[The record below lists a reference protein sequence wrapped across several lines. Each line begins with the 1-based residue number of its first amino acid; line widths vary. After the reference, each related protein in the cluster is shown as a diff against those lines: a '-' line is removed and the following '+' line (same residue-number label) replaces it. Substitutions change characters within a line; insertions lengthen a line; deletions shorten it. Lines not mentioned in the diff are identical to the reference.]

1 MRKMLTLF
9 LSVFMISAMMAD
21 EYEAGVDFRID
32 NKLMFHGDANFSDF
46 SVLGAQSVMAGMDFD
61 ADGKAEILFTMD
73 ETLPPGGPDPGNVGV
88 FLYESDGAGGY
99 TYVWHFVSPDPGNS
113 LPAMTHGDIDK
124 DGKHEIYFGV
134 PPASSNDATW
144 GTYIFEQGA
153 DGTFP
158 TTATLLHRYG
168 FETAQNFRPAGYAL
182 GDIDGDGKVELVTTD
197 RGEKRM
203 SIDALTGNSL
213 DNLAS
218 LTNEHI
224 DTENLLGGGV
234 YDVDIADTDRDGKH
248 EVWVNT
254 WDNFS
259 MAIFE
264 ATGPNTYVLAADLN
278 GIFPADNDPGS
289 FNRTGFAFSD
299 VDNDNDHDAWFPMT
313 NGKLYYFD
321 NPSLDSIGPNVIAN
335 GGVDGGTA
343 GWSFYP
349 DNHGITV
356 ATNGDTLLFSIDTT
370 TYTNV
375 TGGDSVVY
383 DTTHISF
390 AASVGDSA
398 LMIPHIGDA
407 VENNAF
413 FLYTGDNALAEGLQF
428 YASAHVIVGSPTT
441 TAASG
446 TATLFAKYFGPN
458 YAFIS
463 SDTKTLPVTSSAA
476 SLNSWTP
483 LEVFGRVPAGATIV
497 QVGVSYTGGADVS
510 SIFVDELKMSPVVG
524 NGVADITAADFT
536 EVLEFGGNSS
546 RGGGMGDIDGDS
558 KPDII
563 VGTGTNETVL
573 WLEYIGSNPKDAMSY
588 TTTTILSSKGA
599 PLDRYYPLSI
609 SQTDLDGDGH
619 HEVVVSNLYAAEA
632 TQAQLLVIEHAPY
645 TWSNEGGNET
655 LQASTGWS
663 VIGHGTAAM
672 GDSGLV
678 ATNTAK
684 NNTRTVVGGMDMD
697 QDGMHEVVAQS
708 YDGRVIVYEM
718 NTAANAFD
726 VVWMSPQPDTLGY
739 SYGTRTVNVGDLDGD
754 GKHEIVFPSS
764 DTQAYG
770 YHIYEWDGVVG
781 SDNYGTTFSSVCNLE
796 VDICCAGAV
805 FRGRHE
811 IFEMSDVDGDGQQE
825 LISAIR
831 DGSTRGTLI
840 ASLAA
845 GDDIVHNSGGSFETW
860 SQEFLTNN
868 NDYGGGSPY
877 HALPVDLNGDGKHE
891 IVNHHWNN
899 FNFYT
904 ISATGP
910 DAYAVADVGSEGS
923 FYQATPGKDHW
934 SIWGG
939 RKSDIDGDGNEEAFF
954 ATYGTGFGYA
964 VDPGHL
970 YVVDYDADEDV
981 TKIGPEQ
988 VKRVGIGGNMIGG
1001 IGNGYDGNDNP
1012 HIFTASTSSR
1022 VTNVIAH
1029 EYIGPDASS
1038 SGSYLQKA
1046 VYHGEL
1052 DVAERTTTTDVAG
1065 TVTTTYKRKWG
1076 FPSKVQ
1082 TNWGYDL
1089 LDFDGDGKKEILMSF
1104 QSNPDSL
1111 THKDVTWD
1119 ATGDSNIV
1127 VETKVVNPKNW
1138 EFVLLENGSE
1148 QLATD
1153 DPITFISPEEY
1164 RLEQNYPNPFNP
1176 NTTIQY
1182 TLPIN
1187 RKVSIKI
1194 YNVNGQLVNTL
1205 VNNKLVSA
1213 GTHKVMWNGK
1223 NTNGLQVSTGMYFY
1237 SLEWAGMKKVKSMTL
1252 LE

>member
-9 LSVFMISAMMAD
+9 LSVFMVSAMMAD

-113 LPAMTHGDIDK
+113 LPAMTYGDIDK

-197 RGEKRM
+197 RGNKRM
-203 SIDALTGNSL
+203 SIDALTGTSL

-218 LTNEHI
+218 LTNEHLD
-224 DTENLLGGGV
+224 DTNLLGGGI

-264 ATGPNTYVLAADLN
+264 ATGPDTYVLAADLN

-289 FNRTGFAFSD
+289 FNRTGFAFMD
-299 VDNDNDHDAWFPMT
+299 VDKDGDHDAWFPMT

-321 NPSLDSIGPNVIAN
+321 NTALDSIAPNTLTQGN
-335 GGVDGGTA
+335 VDGGTSDWVLSA
-343 GWSFYP
+343 TGV
-349 DNHGITV
+349 TV
-356 ATNGDTLLFSIDTT
+356 ATTGDTLYYQTMIDTLTASDGT
-370 TYTNV
+370 T
-375 TGGDSVVY
+375 DSLVY
-383 DTTHISF
+383 DTSSVYF
-390 AASVGDSA
+390 AASDLVKGLQISDGSAHISVTSPAVGS
-398 LMIPHIGDA
+398 
-407 VENNAF
+407 
-413 FLYTGDNALAEGLQF
+413 QF
-428 YASAHVIVGSPTT
+428 YASVHVIPGHPGYTVADGGKAVFFANFKDASGTMIDVMHNTDTLAVASTAGAAIAWSPLELFFTVPANAATVEIGVKHMHATT
-441 TAASG
+441 TATTVA
-446 TATLFAKYFGPN
+446 
-458 YAFIS
+458 
-463 SDTKTLPVTSSAA
+463 D
-476 SLNSWTP
+476 
-483 LEVFGRVPAGATIV
+483 GA
-497 QVGVSYTGGADVS
+497 
-510 SIFVDELKMSPVVG
+510 IFVDVMEMKPVVG
-524 NGVADITAADFT
+524 NGVADITAAHFT
-536 EVLEFGGNSS
+536 EVLAFGGASS
-546 RGGGMGDIDGDS
+546 RGSGMGDIDGDS

-563 VGTGTNETVL
+563 VGTGTGETVL
-573 WLEYIGSNPKDAMSY
+573 WLEYVGSNPKDAMSY
-588 TTTTILSSKGA
+588 TITTILSSKGA

-609 SQTDLDGDGH
+609 SQSDLDGDGH
-619 HEVVVSNLYAAEA
+619 HEVVISNLYSTEA
-632 TQAQLLVIEHAPY
+632 SQAQLLVVEHAPFS
-645 TWSNEGGNET
+645 WSNDGGNET
-655 LQASTGWS
+655 LNAGTGWT
-663 VIGHGTAAM
+663 VAGFGTAAM
-672 GDSGLV
+672 GDS
-678 ATNTAK
+678 ATAAGEVSSY
-684 NNTRTVVGGMDMD
+684 NNTRAVKGGMDMD
-697 QDGMHEVVAQS
+697 QDGKHEVITTS
-708 YDGRVIVYEM
+708 YAGRVSVYEFDGA
-718 NTAANAFD
+718 NNAFD
-726 VVWMSPQPDTLGY
+726 VVWQSPIPDSLRYGF
-739 SYGTRTVNVGDLDGD
+739 GTRSVNVGDLDGD
-754 GKHEIVFPSS
+754 GKHEIVCPVSEADAVGF
-764 DTQAYG
+764 
-770 YHIYEWDGVVG
+770 HIYEWDGVVG
-781 SDNYGTTFSSVCNLE
+781 SDNYGTTFSSINGLYNGTEDNNKNL
-796 VDICCAGAV
+796 
-805 FRGRHE
+805 RHE
-811 IFEMSDVDGDGQQE
+811 RFEIDDIDGDGQQE
-825 LISAIR
+825 LISVVR
-831 DGSTRGTLI
+831 DGSKGMI
-840 ASLAA
+840 VSSLAA

-860 SQEFLTNN
+860 SKELHTDY
-868 NDYGGGSPY
+868 NDFGGGSPY
-877 HALPVDLNGDGKHE
+877 HALPVDLNGDGQRE
-891 IVNHHWNN
+891 ILGHQWNN
-899 FNFYT
+899 FNFHT
-904 ISATGP
+904 IAVTG
-910 DAYAVADVGSEGS
+910 ADTYDTTSMGS
-923 FYQATPGKDHW
+923 FYKAASNDQH
-934 SIWGG
+934 SLNGG
-939 RKSDIDGDGNEEAFF
+939 NKADVDGDGNEEAYF
-954 ATYGTGFGYA
+954 ATYGAGFGYA
-964 VDPGHL
+964 ANSGEL
-970 YVVDYDADEDV
+970 YVVDYDATDDV
-981 TKIGPEQ
+981 TMIGPGQ
-988 VKRVGIGGNMIGG
+988 VKRVGFGGGNIIGG
-1001 IGNGYDGNDNP
+1001 IGNGYDGGDNH
-1012 HIFTASTSSR
+1012 HIFTSGTSSR
-1022 VTNVIAH
+1022 RPQVIAH
-1029 EYIGPDASS
+1029 EYIGPDPSSAS
-1038 SGSYLQKA
+1038 SYLQKA
-1046 VYHGEL
+1046 VYYGEL
-1052 DVAERTTTTDVAG
+1052 DVAERTTTTDSTG
-1065 TVTTTYKRKWG
+1065 TAVTTYRRKWG
-1076 FPSKVQ
+1076 FPQKIQ

-1111 THKDVTWD
+1111 THKDITWD

-1153 DPITFISPEEY
+1153 DPITFIAPEEY

-1252 LE
+1252 LK

>member
-1 MRKMLTLF
+1 MRRMLTLF
-9 LSVFMISAMMAD
+9 LSVFMVSAMMAD

-61 ADGKAEILFTMD
+61 NDGNAEILFTMD
-73 ETLPPGGPDPGNVGV
+73 ETLPPGGADPGNVGV
-88 FLYESDGAGGY
+88 FLYESDGNGGY
-99 TYVWHFVSPDPGNS
+99 AHVWHFVSPEPGNS
-113 LPAMTHGDIDK
+113 LPAMTHGDIDG
-124 DGKHEIYFGV
+124 DGRHEIYFGV

-158 TTATLLHRYG
+158 ATATLLHRYG

-203 SIDALTGNSL
+203 SIDALTGTAL

-218 LTNEHI
+218 LTNEFL

-234 YDVDIADTDRDGKH
+234 YDVDIADTDKDGKH

-259 MAIFE
+259 LAIYE
-264 ATGPNTYVLAADLN
+264 ATGPDTYVLAADLN
-278 GIFPADNDPGS
+278 GLFPAVDDPGS

-313 NGKLYYFD
+313 NGRLYYFD
-321 NPSLDSIGPNVIAN
+321 NPSLDSIGPNVITN
-335 GGVDGGTA
+335 GGVDGGTT
-343 GWSFYP
+343 GWGFHP

-356 ATNGDTLLFSIDTT
+356 AVTGNTLLFSIDTT
-370 TYTNV
+370 TALDV
-375 TGGDSVVY
+375 SGVDSTVY
-383 DTTHISF
+383 DTTNISF

-407 VENNAF
+407 TENNAF
-413 FLYTGDNALAEGLQF
+413 FLYTGDNALSEGLQF

-458 YAFIS
+458 YAWIS
-463 SDTKTLPVTSSAA
+463 MDSKDLPVA
-476 SLNSWTP
+476 STAGALNSWTP
-483 LEVFGRVPAGATIV
+483 LEVLCRVPAGATIV

-524 NGVADITAADFT
+524 NGVADITANHFT
-536 EVLEFGGNSS
+536 EVLAFGGASS
-546 RGGGMGDIDGDS
+546 RGAGMGDIDGDS

-563 VGTGTNETVL
+563 VGTGTGETVL
-573 WLEYIGSNPKDAMSY
+573 WIEYVGSDPKDAMSY
-588 TTTTILSSKGA
+588 TTTTILSSKGG

-609 SQTDLDGDGH
+609 PNSDLDGDGH
-619 HEVVVSNLYAAEA
+619 HEVVISNLYAAEA
-632 TQAQLLVIEHAPY
+632 SQAQILVLEHAPFS
-645 TWSNEGGNET
+645 WSNDGGNEA
-655 LQASTGWS
+655 LNAGTGWT
-663 VIGHGTAAM
+663 VAGYGTAAM
-672 GDSGLV
+672 GDS
-678 ATNTAK
+678 ATAAGEVSSY
-684 NNTRTVVGGMDMD
+684 NNTRAVKGGMDMD
-697 QDGMHEVVAQS
+697 QDGKHEVVTTS
-708 YDGRVIVYEM
+708 YAGRVSVYEFDGA
-718 NTAANAFD
+718 NNAFD
-726 VVWMSPQPDTLGY
+726 VVWQSPMPDSTLY
-739 SYGTRTVNVGDLDGD
+739 SYGTRSVNVGDLDGD
-754 GKHEIVFPSS
+754 GKHEIVFPVSE
-764 DTQAYG
+764 ANAVG
-770 YHIYEWDGVVG
+770 FHIYEWDGVVG
-781 SDNYGTTFSSVCNLE
+781 SDNYGTTFSSVNNLYNGTE
-796 VDICCAGAV
+796 NNNKNL
-805 FRGRHE
+805 RHE
-811 IFEMSDVDGDGQQE
+811 RFEIEDVDGDGQQE
-825 LISAIR
+825 LISVVR
-831 DGSTRGTLI
+831 DGSKGMI
-840 ASLAA
+840 VSSLAA
-845 GDDIVHNSGGSFETW
+845 GDDIVHNSGGGFETW
-860 SQEFLTNN
+860 SKEFHNDY

-877 HALPVDLNGDGKHE
+877 HALPVDLNGDGQRE
-891 IVNHHWNN
+891 ILGHQWNN
-899 FNFYT
+899 FNFHS
-904 ISATGP
+904 IAVTG
-910 DAYAVADVGSEGS
+910 ADTYVEAEVGSEGS
-923 FYQATPGKDHW
+923 FFKAASNDQH
-934 SIWGG
+934 SLNGG
-939 RKSDIDGDGNEEAFF
+939 SKADVDGDGNEEAYF
-954 ATYGTGFGYA
+954 ATYGAGFGYA
-964 VDPGHL
+964 ANSGEL
-970 YVVDYDADEDV
+970 YVVDYDATDDV
-981 TKIGPEQ
+981 TKIGPDQ
-988 VKRVGIGGNMIGG
+988 VKRVGFGGGNIIGG
-1001 IGNGYDGNDNP
+1001 IGNGYDGGDNH
-1012 HIFTASTSSR
+1012 HIFTSSNSSR
-1022 VTNVIAH
+1022 KPQVIAH
-1029 EYIGPDASS
+1029 EYLGPDPSSAS
-1038 SGSYLQKA
+1038 SYLQKA
-1046 VYHGEL
+1046 VYYGEL
-1052 DVAERTTTTDVAG
+1052 DVAERTTTTDATGAVA
-1065 TVTTTYKRKWG
+1065 TTYRRKWG
-1076 FPSKVQ
+1076 FPLKIQ

-1213 GTHKVMWNGK
+1213 GTHRVMWNGK
-1223 NTNGLQVSTGMYFY
+1223 NKNGLQVSTGMYFY

-1252 LE
+1252 LK

>member
-9 LSVFMISAMMAD
+9 LSVFMVSAMMAD

-113 LPAMTHGDIDK
+113 LPAMTYGDIDK

-197 RGEKRM
+197 RGNKRM
-203 SIDALTGNSL
+203 SIDALTGTSL

-218 LTNEHI
+218 LTNEHLD
-224 DTENLLGGGV
+224 DTNLLGGGI

-289 FNRTGFAFSD
+289 FNRTGFAFMD
-299 VDNDNDHDAWFPMT
+299 VDKDGDHDAWFPMT

-321 NPSLDSIGPNVIAN
+321 NTALDSVAPNTLTQGN
-335 GGVDGGTA
+335 VDGGTSDWVLSA
-343 GWSFYP
+343 TGV
-349 DNHGITV
+349 TV
-356 ATNGDTLLFSIDTT
+356 ATTGDTLYYQTMIDTLT
-370 TYTNV
+370 ASDGTS
-375 TGGDSVVY
+375 DSLVY
-383 DTTHISF
+383 DTSSVYF
-390 AASVGDSA
+390 AASDLVKGLQISDGSAHISVTAPAVGS
-398 LMIPHIGDA
+398 
-407 VENNAF
+407 
-413 FLYTGDNALAEGLQF
+413 QF
-428 YASAHVIVGSPTT
+428 YASVHVIPGHPGYTVADGGKAVFFANFKDASGTMIDVMHNTDTLAVASTAGAAIAWSPLELFFTVPANAATVEIGVKHMHATT
-441 TAASG
+441 TATTVA
-446 TATLFAKYFGPN
+446 
-458 YAFIS
+458 
-463 SDTKTLPVTSSAA
+463 D
-476 SLNSWTP
+476 
-483 LEVFGRVPAGATIV
+483 GA
-497 QVGVSYTGGADVS
+497 
-510 SIFVDELKMSPVVG
+510 IFVDVMEMKPVVG
-524 NGVADITAADFT
+524 NGVADITAAHFT
-536 EVLEFGGNSS
+536 EVLAFGGASS
-546 RGGGMGDIDGDS
+546 RGSGMGDIDGDS

-563 VGTGTNETVL
+563 VGTGTGETVL
-573 WLEYIGSNPKDAMSY
+573 WLEYVGSNPKDAMSY
-588 TTTTILSSKGA
+588 TITTILSSKGA

-609 SQTDLDGDGH
+609 SQSDLDGDGH
-619 HEVVVSNLYAAEA
+619 HEVVISNLYSTEA
-632 TQAQLLVIEHAPY
+632 SQAQLLVVEHAPFS
-645 TWSNEGGNET
+645 WSNDGGNET
-655 LQASTGWS
+655 LNAGTGWT
-663 VIGHGTAAM
+663 VAGFGTAAM
-672 GDSGLV
+672 GDS
-678 ATNTAK
+678 ATAAGEVSSY
-684 NNTRTVVGGMDMD
+684 NNTRAVKGGMDMD
-697 QDGMHEVVAQS
+697 QDGKHEVITTS
-708 YDGRVIVYEM
+708 YAGRVSVYEFDGV
-718 NTAANAFD
+718 NNAFD
-726 VVWMSPQPDTLGY
+726 VVWQSPIPDSLRYGF
-739 SYGTRTVNVGDLDGD
+739 GTRSVNVGDLDGD
-754 GKHEIVFPSS
+754 GKHEIVFPVSEA
-764 DTQAYG
+764 DAVG
-770 YHIYEWDGVVG
+770 FHIYEWDGVVG
-781 SDNYGTTFSSVCNLE
+781 SDNYGTTFSSINGLYNGTEDNNKNL
-796 VDICCAGAV
+796 
-805 FRGRHE
+805 RHE
-811 IFEMSDVDGDGQQE
+811 RFEIDDIDGDGQQE
-825 LISAIR
+825 LISVVR
-831 DGSTRGTLI
+831 DGSKGMIVSSI
-840 ASLAA
+840 AT

-860 SQEFLTNN
+860 SKELHTDY
-868 NDYGGGSPY
+868 NDFGGGSPY
-877 HALPVDLNGDGKHE
+877 HALPVDLNGDGQRE
-891 IVNHHWNN
+891 ILGHQWNN
-899 FNFYT
+899 FNFHT
-904 ISATGP
+904 IAVTG
-910 DAYAVADVGSEGS
+910 ADTYDTTSMGS
-923 FYQATPGKDHW
+923 FYKAASNDQH
-934 SIWGG
+934 SLNGG
-939 RKSDIDGDGNEEAFF
+939 NKADVDGDGNEEAYF
-954 ATYGTGFGYA
+954 ATYGAGFGYA
-964 VDPGHL
+964 ANSGEL
-970 YVVDYDADEDV
+970 YVVDYDATDDV
-981 TKIGPEQ
+981 TMIGPGQ
-988 VKRVGIGGNMIGG
+988 VKRVGFGGGNIIGG
-1001 IGNGYDGNDNP
+1001 IGNGYDGGDNH
-1012 HIFTASTSSR
+1012 HIFTSGTSSR
-1022 VTNVIAH
+1022 RPQVIAH
-1029 EYIGPDASS
+1029 EYIGPDPSSAS
-1038 SGSYLQKA
+1038 SYLQKA
-1046 VYHGEL
+1046 VYYGEL
-1052 DVAERTTTTDVAG
+1052 DVAERTTTTDSTG
-1065 TVTTTYKRKWG
+1065 TAVTTYRRKWG
-1076 FPSKVQ
+1076 FPQKIQ

-1111 THKDVTWD
+1111 THKDITWD

-1252 LE
+1252 LK

>member
-1 MRKMLTLF
+1 MRRMLTLF
-9 LSVFMISAMMAD
+9 LSVFMVSAMMAD

-99 TYVWHFVSPDPGNS
+99 TYVWHFVSPEPGNS

-218 LTNEHI
+218 LTNEHL

-259 MAIFE
+259 MAIYE
-264 ATGPNTYVLAADLN
+264 ATGPDTYVLAADLN

-289 FNRTGFAFSD
+289 FNRTGFAFMD
-299 VDNDNDHDAWFPMT
+299 VDRDDDHDAWFPMT

-321 NPSLDSIGPNVIAN
+321 NPALDSIGPNTLTQGN
-335 GGVDGGTA
+335 VDGGTTD
-343 GWSFYP
+343 WVLS
-349 DNHGITV
+349 DSV
-356 ATNGDTLLFSIDTT
+356 AVVMTGDTLYYQTT
-370 TYTNV
+370 ITTLTAV
-375 TGGDSVVY
+375 DGSDSLAY
-383 DTTHISF
+383 DTSLVTF
-390 AASVGDSA
+390 AASDLDKALQVWGGSA
-398 LMIPHIGDA
+398 HFSVTSPAAGS
-407 VENNAF
+407 
-413 FLYTGDNALAEGLQF
+413 QF
-428 YASAHVIVGSPTT
+428 YASVHVLPGDADYTYADGGSAVFFANFKDASGTMIDVMHNTDTLAVASTAGASNTWTPLNLFLTVPANAATVEIGVKHMHATT
-441 TAASG
+441 TA
-446 TATLFAKYFGPN
+446 TTL
-458 YAFIS
+458 
-463 SDTKTLPVTSSAA
+463 
-476 SLNSWTP
+476 
-483 LEVFGRVPAGATIV
+483 
-497 QVGVSYTGGADVS
+497 ADG
-510 SIFVDELKMSPVVG
+510 SIFVDVMEMSPVVG

-619 HEVVVSNLYAAEA
+619 HEVVVSNLYATEA

-781 SDNYGTTFSSVCNLE
+781 SDNYGTTYSSVCNLE

-1012 HIFTASTSSR
+1012 HIFTASTSSK

-1252 LE
+1252 LK

>member
-9 LSVFMISAMMAD
+9 LSVFMVSAMMAD

-113 LPAMTHGDIDK
+113 LPAMTYGDIDK

-197 RGEKRM
+197 RGNKRM
-203 SIDALTGNSL
+203 SIDALTGTSL

-218 LTNEHI
+218 LTNEHLD
-224 DTENLLGGGV
+224 DTNLLGGGI

-289 FNRTGFAFSD
+289 FNRTGFAFMD
-299 VDNDNDHDAWFPMT
+299 VDKDGDHDAWFPMT

-321 NPSLDSIGPNVIAN
+321 NTALDSIAPNTLTQGN
-335 GGVDGGTA
+335 VDGGTSDWVLSA
-343 GWSFYP
+343 TGV
-349 DNHGITV
+349 TV
-356 ATNGDTLLFSIDTT
+356 ATTGDTLFYQTMIDTLT
-370 TYTNV
+370 ASDGTS
-375 TGGDSVVY
+375 DSLVY
-383 DTTHISF
+383 DTSSVYF
-390 AASVGDSA
+390 AASDLVKGLQISDGSAHISVTAPAVGS
-398 LMIPHIGDA
+398 
-407 VENNAF
+407 
-413 FLYTGDNALAEGLQF
+413 QF
-428 YASAHVIVGSPTT
+428 YASVHVIPGHPGYTVADGGKAVFFANFKDASGTMIDVMHNTDTLAVASTAGAAIAWSPLELFFTVPANAATVEIGVKHMHATT
-441 TAASG
+441 TATTVA
-446 TATLFAKYFGPN
+446 
-458 YAFIS
+458 
-463 SDTKTLPVTSSAA
+463 D
-476 SLNSWTP
+476 
-483 LEVFGRVPAGATIV
+483 GA
-497 QVGVSYTGGADVS
+497 
-510 SIFVDELKMSPVVG
+510 IFVDVMEMKPVVG
-524 NGVADITAADFT
+524 NGVADITAAHFT
-536 EVLEFGGNSS
+536 EVLAFGGASS
-546 RGGGMGDIDGDS
+546 RGSGMGDIDGDS

-563 VGTGTNETVL
+563 VGTGTGETVL
-573 WLEYIGSNPKDAMSY
+573 WLEYVGSNPKDAMSY
-588 TTTTILSSKGA
+588 TMTTILSSKGA

-609 SQTDLDGDGH
+609 SQSDLDGDGH
-619 HEVVVSNLYAAEA
+619 HEVVISNLYSTEA
-632 TQAQLLVIEHAPY
+632 SQAQLLVVEHAPFS
-645 TWSNEGGNET
+645 WSNDGGNET
-655 LQASTGWS
+655 LNAGTGWT
-663 VIGHGTAAM
+663 VAGYGTAA
-672 GDSGLV
+672 SEV
-678 ATNTAK
+678 SSY
-684 NNTRTVVGGMDMD
+684 NNTRAVKGGMDMD
-697 QDGMHEVVAQS
+697 QDGKHEVITTS
-708 YDGRVIVYEM
+708 YAGRVSVYEFDGA
-718 NTAANAFD
+718 NNAFD
-726 VVWMSPQPDTLGY
+726 VVWQSPIPDSLRYGF
-739 SYGTRTVNVGDLDGD
+739 GTRSVNVGDLDGD
-754 GKHEIVFPSS
+754 GKHEIVFPVSEA
-764 DTQAYG
+764 DAVG
-770 YHIYEWDGVVG
+770 FHIYEWDGVVG
-781 SDNYGTTFSSVCNLE
+781 SDNYGTTFSSINGLYNGTEDNNKNL
-796 VDICCAGAV
+796 
-805 FRGRHE
+805 RHE
-811 IFEMSDVDGDGQQE
+811 RFEIDDIDGDGQQE
-825 LISAIR
+825 LISVVR
-831 DGSTRGTLI
+831 DGSKGMIVSSI
-840 ASLAA
+840 AT

-860 SQEFLTNN
+860 SKELHTDY
-868 NDYGGGSPY
+868 NDFGGGSPY
-877 HALPVDLNGDGKHE
+877 HALPVDLNGDGQRE
-891 IVNHHWNN
+891 ILGHQWNN
-899 FNFYT
+899 FNFHT
-904 ISATGP
+904 IAVTG
-910 DAYAVADVGSEGS
+910 ADTYDTTSMGS
-923 FYQATPGKDHW
+923 FYKAASNDQH
-934 SIWGG
+934 SLNGG
-939 RKSDIDGDGNEEAFF
+939 NKADVDGDGNEEAYF
-954 ATYGTGFGYA
+954 ATYGAGFGYA
-964 VDPGHL
+964 ANSGEL
-970 YVVDYDADEDV
+970 YVVDYDATDDV
-981 TKIGPEQ
+981 TMIGPGQ
-988 VKRVGIGGNMIGG
+988 VKRVGFGGGNIIGG
-1001 IGNGYDGNDNP
+1001 IGNGYDGGDNH
-1012 HIFTASTSSR
+1012 HIFTSGTSSR
-1022 VTNVIAH
+1022 RPQVIAH
-1029 EYIGPDASS
+1029 EYIGPDPSSAS
-1038 SGSYLQKA
+1038 SYLQKA
-1046 VYHGEL
+1046 VYYGEL
-1052 DVAERTTTTDVAG
+1052 DVAERTTTTDSTG
-1065 TVTTTYKRKWG
+1065 TAVTTYRRKWG
-1076 FPSKVQ
+1076 FPQKIQ

-1111 THKDVTWD
+1111 THKDITWD

-1252 LE
+1252 LK

>member
-1 MRKMLTLF
+1 MRRMLTLF
-9 LSVFMISAMMAD
+9 LSVFMVSAMMAD

-113 LPAMTHGDIDK
+113 LPAMTYGDIDK
-124 DGKHEIYFGV
+124 DGKHEIYFGI

-197 RGEKRM
+197 RGNKRM
-203 SIDALTGNSL
+203 SIDALTGTSL

-218 LTNEHI
+218 LTNEHLD
-224 DTENLLGGGV
+224 DTNLLGGGI

-278 GIFPADNDPGS
+278 GIFPGDNDPGS
-289 FNRTGFAFSD
+289 FNRTGFAFMD
-299 VDNDNDHDAWFPMT
+299 VDKDGDHDAWFPMT

-321 NPSLDSIGPNVIAN
+321 NTALDSIAPNTLTQGN
-335 GGVDGGTA
+335 VDGGTSDWVLSTT
-343 GWSFYP
+343 GV
-349 DNHGITV
+349 TV
-356 ATNGDTLLFSIDTT
+356 ATTGDTLYYQTMIDTLT
-370 TYTNV
+370 ASDGTS
-375 TGGDSVVY
+375 DSLVY
-383 DTTHISF
+383 DTSSVYF
-390 AASVGDSA
+390 AASDLVKGLQISDGSAHISVTSPAVGS
-398 LMIPHIGDA
+398 
-407 VENNAF
+407 
-413 FLYTGDNALAEGLQF
+413 QF
-428 YASAHVIVGSPTT
+428 YASVHVIPGHPGYTVADGGKAVFFANFKDASGTMIDVMHNTDTLAVASTAGAAIAWSPLELFFTVPANAATVEIGVKHMHATT
-441 TAASG
+441 TATTVA
-446 TATLFAKYFGPN
+446 
-458 YAFIS
+458 
-463 SDTKTLPVTSSAA
+463 D
-476 SLNSWTP
+476 
-483 LEVFGRVPAGATIV
+483 GA
-497 QVGVSYTGGADVS
+497 
-510 SIFVDELKMSPVVG
+510 IFVDVMEMKPVVG
-524 NGVADITAADFT
+524 NGVADITAAHFT
-536 EVLEFGGNSS
+536 EVLAFGGASS
-546 RGGGMGDIDGDS
+546 RGSGMGDIDGDS

-563 VGTGTNETVL
+563 VGTGTGETVL
-573 WLEYIGSNPKDAMSY
+573 WLEYVGSNPKDAMSY
-588 TTTTILSSKGA
+588 TMTTILSSKGA

-609 SQTDLDGDGH
+609 SQSDLDGDGH
-619 HEVVVSNLYAAEA
+619 HEVVISNLYSTEA
-632 TQAQLLVIEHAPY
+632 SQAQLLVVEHSPFS
-645 TWSNEGGNET
+645 WSNDGGNET
-655 LQASTGWS
+655 LNAGTGWT
-663 VIGHGTAAM
+663 VAGFGTAAM
-672 GDSGLV
+672 GDS
-678 ATNTAK
+678 ATAAGEVSSY
-684 NNTRTVVGGMDMD
+684 NNTRAVKGGMDMD
-697 QDGMHEVVAQS
+697 QDGKHEVITTS
-708 YDGRVIVYEM
+708 YAGRVSVYEFDGV
-718 NTAANAFD
+718 NNAFD
-726 VVWMSPQPDTLGY
+726 VVWQSPIPDSLRYGF
-739 SYGTRTVNVGDLDGD
+739 GTRSVNVGDLDGD
-754 GKHEIVFPSS
+754 GKHEIVFPVSEA
-764 DTQAYG
+764 DAVG
-770 YHIYEWDGVVG
+770 FHIYEWDGVVG
-781 SDNYGTTFSSVCNLE
+781 SDNYGTTFSSINGLYNGTDDNNKNL
-796 VDICCAGAV
+796 
-805 FRGRHE
+805 RHE
-811 IFEMSDVDGDGQQE
+811 RFEIDDIDGDGQQE
-825 LISAIR
+825 LISVVR
-831 DGSTRGTLI
+831 DGSKGMIVSSI
-840 ASLAA
+840 AT

-860 SQEFLTNN
+860 SKELHTDY
-868 NDYGGGSPY
+868 NDFGGGSPY
-877 HALPVDLNGDGKHE
+877 HALPVDLNGDGQRE
-891 IVNHHWNN
+891 ILGHQWNN
-899 FNFYT
+899 FNFHT
-904 ISATGP
+904 IAVTG
-910 DAYAVADVGSEGS
+910 ADTYDTTSMGS
-923 FYQATPGKDHW
+923 FYKAASNDQH
-934 SIWGG
+934 SLNGG
-939 RKSDIDGDGNEEAFF
+939 NKADVDGDGNEEAYF
-954 ATYGTGFGYA
+954 ATYGAGFGYA
-964 VDPGHL
+964 ANSGEL
-970 YVVDYDADEDV
+970 YVVDYDATDDV
-981 TKIGPEQ
+981 TMIGPGQ
-988 VKRVGIGGNMIGG
+988 VKRVGFGGGNIIGG
-1001 IGNGYDGNDNP
+1001 IGNGYDGGDNH
-1012 HIFTASTSSR
+1012 HIFTSGTSSR
-1022 VTNVIAH
+1022 RPQVIAH
-1029 EYIGPDASS
+1029 EYIGPDPSSAS
-1038 SGSYLQKA
+1038 SYLQKA
-1046 VYHGEL
+1046 VYYGEL
-1052 DVAERTTTTDVAG
+1052 DVAERTTTTDSTG
-1065 TVTTTYKRKWG
+1065 TAVTTYRRKWG
-1076 FPSKVQ
+1076 FPQKIQ

-1111 THKDVTWD
+1111 THKDITWD

-1252 LE
+1252 LK

>member
-1 MRKMLTLF
+1 MRRMLTLF
-9 LSVFMISAMMAD
+9 LSVFMVSAMMAD

-99 TYVWHFVSPDPGNS
+99 TYVWHFVSPEPGNS

-124 DGKHEIYFGV
+124 DGKHEIYFGI

-158 TTATLLHRYG
+158 ATATLLHRYG

-197 RGEKRM
+197 RGNKRM
-203 SIDALTGNSL
+203 SIDALTGTSL

-218 LTNEHI
+218 LTNEHLD
-224 DTENLLGGGV
+224 DTNLLGGGV

-264 ATGPNTYVLAADLN
+264 ATGPDTYVLAADLN

-289 FNRTGFAFSD
+289 FNRTGFAFMD
-299 VDNDNDHDAWFPMT
+299 VDKDGDHDAWFPMT

-321 NPSLDSIGPNVIAN
+321 NTALDSVAPNTLTQGN
-335 GGVDGGTA
+335 VDGGTSDWVLSA
-343 GWSFYP
+343 TGV
-349 DNHGITV
+349 TV
-356 ATNGDTLLFSIDTT
+356 ATTGDTLYYQTMIDTITAADGT
-370 TYTNV
+370 T
-375 TGGDSVVY
+375 DSLVY
-383 DTTHISF
+383 DTSSVYF
-390 AASVGDSA
+390 AASDLVKGLQISDGSA
-398 LMIPHIGDA
+398 HLSVTAPAAGS
-407 VENNAF
+407 
-413 FLYTGDNALAEGLQF
+413 QF
-428 YASAHVIVGSPTT
+428 YASVHVIPGHPGYTVADGGKAVFFANFKDASGTMIDVMHNTDTLAVTSTAGAAIAWNPLELFFTVPANAATVEIGVKHMHATT
-441 TAASG
+441 TATTVA
-446 TATLFAKYFGPN
+446 
-458 YAFIS
+458 
-463 SDTKTLPVTSSAA
+463 D
-476 SLNSWTP
+476 
-483 LEVFGRVPAGATIV
+483 GA
-497 QVGVSYTGGADVS
+497 
-510 SIFVDELKMSPVVG
+510 IFVDVMEMKPVVG
-524 NGVADITAADFT
+524 NGVADITAAHFT
-536 EVLEFGGNSS
+536 EVLAFGGASS

-563 VGTGTNETVL
+563 VGTGTGETVL
-573 WLEYIGSNPKDAMSY
+573 WLEYVGSNPKDAMSY

-609 SQTDLDGDGH
+609 SQSDLDGDGH
-619 HEVVVSNLYAAEA
+619 HEVVISNLYATEA
-632 TQAQLLVIEHAPY
+632 SQAQLLVVEHAPY
-645 TWSNEGGNET
+645 SWSNDGGNET
-655 LQASTGWS
+655 LNAGTGWT
-663 VIGHGTAAM
+663 VAGYGTAAM
-672 GDSGLV
+672 GDS
-678 ATNTAK
+678 ATAAGEVSSY
-684 NNTRTVVGGMDMD
+684 NNTRAVKGGMDMD
-697 QDGMHEVVAQS
+697 QDGKHEVITTSFA
-708 YDGRVIVYEM
+708 GRVSVYEFDSA
-718 NTAANAFD
+718 NNAFD
-726 VVWMSPQPDTLGY
+726 VVWQSPIPDSLRYG
-739 SYGTRTVNVGDLDGD
+739 SGTRSVNVGDLDGD
-754 GKHEIVFPSS
+754 GKHEIVFPVSEA
-764 DTQAYG
+764 DAVG
-770 YHIYEWDGVVG
+770 FHIYEWDGVVG
-781 SDNYGTTFSSVCNLE
+781 SDNYGTTFSSINGLYNGTEDNNKNL
-796 VDICCAGAV
+796 
-805 FRGRHE
+805 RHE
-811 IFEMSDVDGDGQQE
+811 RFEIEDIDGDGQQE
-825 LISAIR
+825 LISVVR
-831 DGSTRGTLI
+831 DGSKGMI
-840 ASLAA
+840 VSSLAA

-860 SQEFLTNN
+860 SKELHTDY
-868 NDYGGGSPY
+868 NDFGGGSPY
-877 HALPVDLNGDGKHE
+877 HALPVDLNGDGQRE
-891 IVNHHWNN
+891 ILGHQWNN
-899 FNFYT
+899 FNFHT
-904 ISATGP
+904 IAVTG
-910 DAYAVADVGSEGS
+910 ADTYDTTSMGS
-923 FYQATPGKDHW
+923 FYKAASNDQH
-934 SIWGG
+934 SLNGG
-939 RKSDIDGDGNEEAFF
+939 SRADVDGDGNEEAYF
-954 ATYGTGFGYA
+954 ATYGAGFGYA
-964 VDPGHL
+964 ANSGEL
-970 YVVDYDADEDV
+970 YVVDYDATDDV
-981 TKIGPEQ
+981 TMIGPGQ
-988 VKRVGIGGNMIGG
+988 VKRVGFGGGNIIGG
-1001 IGNGYDGNDNP
+1001 IGNGYDGGDNH
-1012 HIFTASTSSR
+1012 HIFTSGTSSR
-1022 VTNVIAH
+1022 RPQVIAH
-1029 EYIGPDASS
+1029 EYIGPDPSSAS
-1038 SGSYLQKA
+1038 SYLQKA
-1046 VYHGEL
+1046 VYYGEL
-1052 DVAERTTTTDVAG
+1052 DVAERTTTTDSTG
-1065 TVTTTYKRKWG
+1065 TAVTTYRRKWG
-1076 FPSKVQ
+1076 FPQKIQ

-1111 THKDVTWD
+1111 THKDITWD

-1153 DPITFISPEEY
+1153 DPITFIAPEEY

-1252 LE
+1252 LK

>member
-9 LSVFMISAMMAD
+9 LSVFMVSAMMAD

-113 LPAMTHGDIDK
+113 LPAMTYGDIDK

-197 RGEKRM
+197 RGNKRM
-203 SIDALTGNSL
+203 SIDALTGTSL

-218 LTNEHI
+218 LTNEHLD
-224 DTENLLGGGV
+224 DTNLLGGGI

-289 FNRTGFAFSD
+289 FNRTGFAFMD
-299 VDNDNDHDAWFPMT
+299 VDKDGDHDAWFPMT

-321 NPSLDSIGPNVIAN
+321 NTALDSVAPNTLTQGN
-335 GGVDGGTA
+335 VDGGTSDWVLSTT
-343 GWSFYP
+343 GV
-349 DNHGITV
+349 TV
-356 ATNGDTLLFSIDTT
+356 ATTGDTLYYQTMIDTLT
-370 TYTNV
+370 ASDGTS
-375 TGGDSVVY
+375 DSLVY
-383 DTTHISF
+383 DTSSVYF
-390 AASVGDSA
+390 AASDLVKGLQISDGSAHISVTAPAVGS
-398 LMIPHIGDA
+398 
-407 VENNAF
+407 
-413 FLYTGDNALAEGLQF
+413 QF
-428 YASAHVIVGSPTT
+428 YASVHVIPGHPGYTVADGGKAVFFANFKDASGTMIDVMHNTDTLAVASTAGAAIAWSPLELFFTVPANAATVEIGVKHMHATT
-441 TAASG
+441 TATTVA
-446 TATLFAKYFGPN
+446 
-458 YAFIS
+458 
-463 SDTKTLPVTSSAA
+463 D
-476 SLNSWTP
+476 
-483 LEVFGRVPAGATIV
+483 GA
-497 QVGVSYTGGADVS
+497 
-510 SIFVDELKMSPVVG
+510 IFVDVMEMKPVVG
-524 NGVADITAADFT
+524 NGVADITAAHFT
-536 EVLEFGGNSS
+536 EVLAFGGASS
-546 RGGGMGDIDGDS
+546 RGSGMGDIDGDS

-563 VGTGTNETVL
+563 VGTGTGETVL
-573 WLEYIGSNPKDAMSY
+573 WLEYVGSNPKDAMSY
-588 TTTTILSSKGA
+588 TITTILSSKGA

-609 SQTDLDGDGH
+609 SQSDLDGDGH
-619 HEVVVSNLYAAEA
+619 HEVVISNLYSTEA
-632 TQAQLLVIEHAPY
+632 SQAQLLVVEHAPFS
-645 TWSNEGGNET
+645 WSNDGGNET
-655 LQASTGWS
+655 LNAGTGWT
-663 VIGHGTAAM
+663 VAGFGTAAM
-672 GDSGLV
+672 GDS
-678 ATNTAK
+678 ATAAGEVSSY
-684 NNTRTVVGGMDMD
+684 NNTRAVKGGMDMD
-697 QDGMHEVVAQS
+697 QDGKHEVITTS
-708 YDGRVIVYEM
+708 YAGRVSVYEFDGA
-718 NTAANAFD
+718 NNAFD
-726 VVWMSPQPDTLGY
+726 VVWQSPIPDSLRYGF
-739 SYGTRTVNVGDLDGD
+739 GTRSVNVGDLDGD
-754 GKHEIVFPSS
+754 GKHEIVFPVSEA
-764 DTQAYG
+764 DAVG
-770 YHIYEWDGVVG
+770 FHIYEWDGVVG
-781 SDNYGTTFSSVCNLE
+781 SDNYGTTFSSINGLYNGTEDNNKNL
-796 VDICCAGAV
+796 
-805 FRGRHE
+805 RHE
-811 IFEMSDVDGDGQQE
+811 RFEIDDIDGDGQQE
-825 LISAIR
+825 LISVVR
-831 DGSTRGTLI
+831 DGSKGMIVSSI
-840 ASLAA
+840 AT

-860 SQEFLTNN
+860 SKELHTDY
-868 NDYGGGSPY
+868 NDFGGGSPY
-877 HALPVDLNGDGKHE
+877 HALPVDLNGDGQRE
-891 IVNHHWNN
+891 ILGHQWNN
-899 FNFYT
+899 FNFHT
-904 ISATGP
+904 IAVTG
-910 DAYAVADVGSEGS
+910 ADTYDTTSMGS
-923 FYQATPGKDHW
+923 FYKAASNDQH
-934 SIWGG
+934 SLNGG
-939 RKSDIDGDGNEEAFF
+939 NKADVDGDGNEEAYF
-954 ATYGTGFGYA
+954 ATYGAGFGYA
-964 VDPGHL
+964 ANSGEL
-970 YVVDYDADEDV
+970 YVVDYDATDDV
-981 TKIGPEQ
+981 TMIGPGQ
-988 VKRVGIGGNMIGG
+988 VKRVGFGGGNIIGG
-1001 IGNGYDGNDNP
+1001 IGNGYDGGDNH
-1012 HIFTASTSSR
+1012 HIFTSGTSSR
-1022 VTNVIAH
+1022 RPQVIAH
-1029 EYIGPDASS
+1029 EYIGPDPSSAS
-1038 SGSYLQKA
+1038 SYLQKA
-1046 VYHGEL
+1046 VYYGEL
-1052 DVAERTTTTDVAG
+1052 DVAERTTTTDSTG
-1065 TVTTTYKRKWG
+1065 TAVTTYRRKWG
-1076 FPSKVQ
+1076 FPQKIQ

-1111 THKDVTWD
+1111 THKDITWD

-1252 LE
+1252 LK

>member
-1 MRKMLTLF
+1 MRRMLTLF
-9 LSVFMISAMMAD
+9 LSVFMVSAMMAD

-158 TTATLLHRYG
+158 ATATLLHRYG
-168 FETAQNFRPAGYAL
+168 FDTAQNFRPAGYAL

-218 LTNEHI
+218 LTNEHL

-264 ATGPNTYVLAADLN
+264 ATGPNTYALAADLN

-321 NPSLDSIGPNVIAN
+321 NPSLDSIAPNVITN

-356 ATNGDTLLFSIDTT
+356 ATSGDTLLFSIDTT
-370 TYTNV
+370 TFTNV
-375 TGGDSVVY
+375 SGGDSVVY

-398 LMIPHIGDA
+398 LMIPHIGA
-407 VENNAF
+407 TENNAF

-446 TATLFAKYFGPN
+446 TATLFAKYFAPG
-458 YAFIS
+458 YAFLS
-463 SDTKTLPVTSSAA
+463 SDTKTIPVTSTAA

-483 LEVFGRVPAGATIV
+483 LEVFGMVPAGATIV

-536 EVLEFGGNSS
+536 EVLAFGGASS

-563 VGTGTNETVL
+563 VGTGTGETVL
-573 WLEYIGSNPKDAMSY
+573 WLEYVGSNPKDAMSY

-609 SQTDLDGDGH
+609 SQSDLDGDGH
-619 HEVVVSNLYAAEA
+619 HEVVISNLYATEA
-632 TQAQLLVIEHAPY
+632 SQAQLLVVEHAPFS
-645 TWSNEGGNET
+645 WSNDGGNET
-655 LQASTGWS
+655 LNAGTGWT

-672 GDSGLV
+672 GDS
-678 ATNTAK
+678 ATAASEVSSY
-684 NNTRTVVGGMDMD
+684 NNTRAIKGGMDMD
-697 QDGMHEVVAQS
+697 QDGKHEVITTLYS
-708 YDGRVIVYEM
+708 GRVSVYEFD
-718 NTAANAFD
+718 NANNAFD
-726 VVWMSPQPDTLGY
+726 VVWQSPMPDSTLY
-739 SYGTRTVNVGDLDGD
+739 SYGTRSVNVGDLDGD
-754 GKHEIVFPSS
+754 GKHEIVFPVSE
-764 DTQAYG
+764 ANALG
-770 YHIYEWDGVVG
+770 FHIYEWDGVVG
-781 SDNYGTTFSSVCNLE
+781 SDNYGTTFSSVNGLYNGTDNNNKNL
-796 VDICCAGAV
+796 
-805 FRGRHE
+805 RHE
-811 IFEMSDVDGDGQQE
+811 RFEIDDIDGDGQQE
-825 LISAIR
+825 LISVVR
-831 DGSTRGTLI
+831 DGSKGMI
-840 ASLAA
+840 VSSIAA

-860 SQEFLTNN
+860 SVELHTDY
-868 NDYGGGSPY
+868 NDFGGGSPY
-877 HALPVDLNGDGKHE
+877 HALPVDLNGDGQRE
-891 IVNHHWNN
+891 ILGHQWNN
-899 FNFYT
+899 FNFHT
-904 ISATGP
+904 IAVTG
-910 DAYAVADVGSEGS
+910 ADTYDTTSMGS
-923 FYQATPGKDHW
+923 FYKAASNDQH
-934 SIWGG
+934 SLNGG
-939 RKSDIDGDGNEEAFF
+939 SKADVDGDGNEEAYF
-954 ATYGTGFGYA
+954 ATYGAGFGYA
-964 VDPGHL
+964 ANSGEL
-970 YVVDYDADEDV
+970 YVVDYDATDDV
-981 TKIGPEQ
+981 TMIGPGQ
-988 VKRVGIGGNMIGG
+988 VKRVGFGGGNIIGG
-1001 IGNGYDGNDNP
+1001 IGNGYDGGDNH
-1012 HIFTASTSSR
+1012 HIFTSGTSSR
-1022 VTNVIAH
+1022 RPQVIAH
-1029 EYIGPDASS
+1029 EYIGPDPSSAS
-1038 SGSYLQKA
+1038 SYLQKA
-1046 VYHGEL
+1046 VYYGEL
-1052 DVAERTTTTDVAG
+1052 DVAERTTTTDSTG
-1065 TVTTTYKRKWG
+1065 TAVTTYKRKWG
-1076 FPSKVQ
+1076 FPQKIQ

-1111 THKDVTWD
+1111 THKDITWD

-1223 NTNGLQVSTGMYFY
+1223 NKNGLQVSTGMYFY

-1252 LE
+1252 LK

>member
-1 MRKMLTLF
+1 MRRMLTLF
-9 LSVFMISAMMAD
+9 LSVFMVSAMMAD

-113 LPAMTHGDIDK
+113 LPGMTYGDIDK

-158 TTATLLHRYG
+158 ATATLLHRYG

-197 RGEKRM
+197 RGNKRM

-218 LTNEHI
+218 LTNEHLD
-224 DTENLLGGGV
+224 DTNLLGGGI

-264 ATGPNTYVLAADLN
+264 ATGPDTYVLAADLN

-289 FNRTGFAFSD
+289 FNRTGFAFMD
-299 VDNDNDHDAWFPMT
+299 VDKDGDHDAWFPMT

-321 NPSLDSIGPNVIAN
+321 NTALDSVAPNTLTQGN
-335 GGVDGGTA
+335 VDGGTSDWVLSA
-343 GWSFYP
+343 TGV
-349 DNHGITV
+349 TV
-356 ATNGDTLLFSIDTT
+356 ATTGDTLYYQTMIDTLTASDGT
-370 TYTNV
+370 T
-375 TGGDSVVY
+375 DSLVY
-383 DTTHISF
+383 DTSSVYF
-390 AASVGDSA
+390 AASDLVKGLQISDGSA
-398 LMIPHIGDA
+398 HLSVTAPAAGS
-407 VENNAF
+407 
-413 FLYTGDNALAEGLQF
+413 QF
-428 YASAHVIVGSPTT
+428 YASVHVIPGHPGYTVADGGK
-441 TAASG
+441 AVFFANFKDASG
-446 TATLFAKYFGPN
+446 TMIDVMHNTDTLAVASTAG
-458 YAFIS
+458 
-463 SDTKTLPVTSSAA
+463 AA
-476 SLNSWTP
+476 IAWSP
-483 LEVFGRVPAGATIV
+483 LEMFFTVPANAATVEIGVKHMHATTPATTVADGA
-497 QVGVSYTGGADVS
+497 
-510 SIFVDELKMSPVVG
+510 IFVNVMEMKPVVG
-524 NGVADITAADFT
+524 NGVADITAAHFT
-536 EVLEFGGNSS
+536 EVLAFGGASS

-563 VGTGTNETVL
+563 VGTGTGETVL
-573 WLEYIGSNPKDAMSY
+573 WLEYVGSNPKDAMSY

-609 SQTDLDGDGH
+609 SQSDLDGDGH
-619 HEVVVSNLYAAEA
+619 HEVVISNLYATEA
-632 TQAQLLVIEHAPY
+632 SQAQLLVVEHAPFS
-645 TWSNEGGNET
+645 WSNDGGNET
-655 LQASTGWS
+655 LNAGTGWT
-663 VIGHGTAAM
+663 VVGHGTAAM
-672 GDSGLV
+672 GDS
-678 ATNTAK
+678 ATAASEVSSY
-684 NNTRTVVGGMDMD
+684 NNTRAVKGGMDMD
-697 QDGMHEVVAQS
+697 QDGKHEVITTLYS
-708 YDGRVIVYEM
+708 GRVSVYEFD
-718 NTAANAFD
+718 NANNAFD
-726 VVWMSPQPDTLGY
+726 VVWQSPMPDSTLY
-739 SYGTRTVNVGDLDGD
+739 SFGTRSVNVGDLDGD
-754 GKHEIVFPSS
+754 GKHEIVFPVSE
-764 DTQAYG
+764 ANALG
-770 YHIYEWDGVVG
+770 FHIYEWDGVVG
-781 SDNYGTTFSSVCNLE
+781 SDNYGTTFSSVNGLYNGTDNNNKNL
-796 VDICCAGAV
+796 
-805 FRGRHE
+805 RHE
-811 IFEMSDVDGDGQQE
+811 RFEIDDIDGDGQQE
-825 LISAIR
+825 LISVVR
-831 DGSTRGTLI
+831 DGSKGMI
-840 ASLAA
+840 VSSLAA

-860 SQEFLTNN
+860 SKELHTDY
-868 NDYGGGSPY
+868 NDFGGGSPY
-877 HALPVDLNGDGKHE
+877 HALPVDLNGDGQRE
-891 IVNHHWNN
+891 ILGHQWNN
-899 FNFYT
+899 FNFHT
-904 ISATGP
+904 IAVTG
-910 DAYAVADVGSEGS
+910 ADTYDTTSMGS
-923 FYQATPGKDHW
+923 FYKAASNDQH
-934 SIWGG
+934 SLNGG
-939 RKSDIDGDGNEEAFF
+939 SKADVDGDGNEEAYF
-954 ATYGTGFGYA
+954 ATYGAGFGYA
-964 VDPGHL
+964 ANSGEL
-970 YVVDYDADEDV
+970 YVVDYDATDDV
-981 TKIGPEQ
+981 TMIGPGQ
-988 VKRVGIGGNMIGG
+988 VKRVGFGGGNIIGG
-1001 IGNGYDGNDNP
+1001 IGNGYDGGDNH
-1012 HIFTASTSSR
+1012 HIFTSGTSSR
-1022 VTNVIAH
+1022 RPQVIAH
-1029 EYIGPDASS
+1029 EYIGPDPSSASS
-1038 SGSYLQKA
+1038 YIQKA
-1046 VYHGEL
+1046 VYYGEL
-1052 DVAERTTTTDVAG
+1052 DVAERTTTTDSTDTAV
-1065 TVTTTYKRKWG
+1065 TTYKRKWG
-1076 FPSKVQ
+1076 FPQKIQ

-1111 THKDVTWD
+1111 THKDITWD

-1223 NTNGLQVSTGMYFY
+1223 NKNGLQVSTGMYFY

-1252 LE
+1252 LK